1 MSIFNHLLL
10 TTSVLALS
18 ACNTQ
23 DSNYNTAPETS
34 YNTTFDTPAVFT
46 HHSPQGLAE
55 LTAIV
60 SAALDK
66 KNVTLA
72 QNTFTTSSMLVIER
86 KPRRDSS
93 GQLIMGRSYEIP
105 QKFDLVL
112 NQGSCYLLHERSNR
126 RWLLRKSECKA
137 L

>member
-1 MSIFNHLLL
+1 MSKFNHLLL
-10 TTSVLALS
+10 TASVLALS

-23 DSNYNTAPETS
+23 DNSYNTAPETS
-34 YNTTFDTPAVFT
+34 YNTTYDTPAVFA

-55 LTAIV
+55 LTAII
-60 SAALDK
+60 SAALGN

-72 QNTFTTSSMLVIER
+72 QSTFTSSSMLVIER
-86 KPRRDSS
+86 KPLRDSS

-105 QKFDLVL
+105 EKFDLVL
-112 NQGSCYLLHERSNR
+112 NQGACYLLHERSNR
-126 RWLLRKSECKA
+126 RWLLTKSECKT